1 MLGVKFSNIT
11 EEEEVGLKYFL
22 DELGRS
28 NLKFLFLDE
37 YPHHLLGLLL
47 DVWTHIRSG
56 CLQKFELRMDWL
68 HFFRYPERVPQ
79 TISFL
84 EDLTHLHIGV
94 LVVEA
99 QGVRALGSLP
109 KLVVLKLYSY
119 NSPRFSV
126 SSKDGFQCLKVFWYC
141 CEHGTTSGL
150 QFEAGAMP
158 HLRRLLLDIN
168 ASATDFVSGIWHLSC
183 LIQVRG
189 TIYCGSTS
197 TASALEASIRDQVSE
212 NPSALEASIRDQ
224 VSENPNKPL
233 LELNRKRKGRL
244 LPRPEPPLE
253 ESVVEIQD
261 EEE

>member
-1 MLGVKFSNIT
+1 
-11 EEEEVGLKYFL
+11 
-22 DELGRS
+22 
-28 NLKFLFLDE
+28 
-37 YPHHLLGLLL
+37 
-47 DVWTHIRSG
+47 
-56 CLQKFELRMDWL
+56 MDWL

-94 LVVEA
+94 LEVEA

-141 CEHGTTSGL
+141 CEHGTASGL

-233 LELNRKRKGRL
+233 LELNRKCKGRL